1 VAREKSI
8 NMVLNMMRS
17 RKANG
22 LFIGFLWAPVELEI
36 KIKSELSIYST
47 TEFKSWRA
55 STDYDKPHDI

>member
-1 VAREKSI
+1 
-8 NMVLNMMRS
+8 MVLNMMRS